1 MVQQVVRLV
10 GADRREDS
18 ETETHHEDEA
28 EEDAD
33 ALDDDHWVP
42 SVLRRHSET
51 EPPRLVLLVDFT

>member
-1 MVQQVVRLV
+1 MV